1 LQIGDKEYRVTTGKK
16 LNKEPKTK
24 KCKPTDRRKNKM
36 KNQLLKF
43 SLIAVALWVNQGQ
56 SATTFTGSFDLTTAA
71 ANNFE
76 YNGPSI
82 TDVTVSNLN
91 GVGVTYSGGTGRLV
105 FSSWSTGATSGSNT
119 FTGAI
124 NLSKYI
130 EFSLTAAAGTTIDM
144 TSLDF
149 GIRRSA
155 TGTRQFEVRSSVD
168 GYGSALSNYTTLNAS
183 LLNSSGVLTN
193 PDSSSTTSYGPS
205 NNLNLSSL
213 TGLSSV
219 TFRFYFYNSES
230 TTGTGGIQ
238 GPITFTGT
246 AVPEPSSSML
256 MVVGMVALVAVRSL
270 RRGRG
275 NS

>member
-1 LQIGDKEYRVTTGKK
+1 M
-16 LNKEPKTK
+16 
-24 KCKPTDRRKNKM
+24 KPP
-36 KNQLLKF
+36 LLKF

-56 SATTFTGSFDLTTAA
+56 SATTFTGTFDLSTAS
-71 ANNFE
+71 ANNFA
-76 YNGPSI
+76 YNGTSI
-82 TDVTVSNLN
+82 TDLTVSNLN
-91 GVGVTYSGGTGRLV
+91 GVGVTYGSGTGRLM
-105 FSSWSTGATSGSNT
+105 FSGWNTGATTASNT
-119 FTGAI
+119 FTGSI
-124 NLSKYI
+124 NLLKYI
-130 EFSLTAAAGTTIDM
+130 EFSLTATAGATIDM

-219 TFRFYFYNSES
+219 TFRFYFYNSE
-230 TTGTGGIQ
+230 TTAGTAGIQ
-238 GPITFTGT
+238 GPITFTGAT
-246 AVPEPSSSML
+246 VPEPSSGAL
-256 MVVGMVALVAVRSL
+256 LVLGGAALVAVRSF
-270 RRGRG
+270 RKR

>member
-1 LQIGDKEYRVTTGKK
+1 
-16 LNKEPKTK
+16 
-24 KCKPTDRRKNKM
+24 M

-43 SLIAVALWVNQGQ
+43 FLIAVALWVNQGE
-56 SATTFTGSFDLTTAA
+56 SATTFTGSFDLTTVT
-71 ANNFE
+71 ANDFA
-76 YNGPSI
+76 YNGSSI

-91 GVGVTYSGGTGRLV
+91 GVGVTYSSGAGKLMFRG
-105 FSSWSTGATSGSNT
+105 WNTGATSGSNA

-168 GYGSALSNYTTLNAS
+168 GYGSALSSYTTLNAS

-193 PDSSSTTSYGPS
+193 PDSSGTASYGPS

-219 TFRFYFYNSES
+219 TFRFYFYNSE
-230 TTGTGGIQ
+230 TTAGTAGIQ

-246 AVPEPSSSML
+246 AVPEPSSGALLVLGGVS
-256 MVVGMVALVAVRSL
+256 LVAVRSL
-270 RRGRG
+270 RKK